1 MTLRQLVTMADA
13 RREHDWA
20 IASSHMALLAEV
32 NRDRKRRRKP
42 YRPAEFN
49 PLIIAKQP
57 AIPTSVQKLSG
68 ILGVPFNPKS

>member
-1 MTLRQLVTMADA
+1 
-13 RREHDWA
+13 
-20 IASSHMALLAEV
+20 MALLAEV

-57 AIPTSVQKLSG
+57 AIPTSVQQLSG
-68 ILGVPFNPKS
+68 ILGVQFSPKS

>member
-1 MTLRQLVTMADA
+1 MAEA

-42 YRPAEFN
+42 YRPADFN
-49 PLIIAKQP
+49 PLITAKQP
-57 AIPTSVQKLSG
+57 AIPTSVQQLSAV
-68 ILGVPFNPKS
+68 LGVQFTPKS